1 MRKNYNLEKRK
12 YVISGFIIVIAIIYL
27 IRLFGLQINNDKYK
41 EYADSNAFL
50 KKTIYPSRGIIYD
63 RNGELIVYNQPA
75 YDVMIIPRDVQGFDT
90 LDFCRTLNI
99 TKEDLLKRI
108 TDMKDRSINPGY
120 SSYTPQRLISHLSI
134 EDYGRLQEKLY
145 RYPGFFIQKRIL
157 RQYNHLT
164 AANLLGNIR
173 EVNAKDIEND
183 SYYQAGDY
191 CGDVGV
197 EKSYE
202 KYLRGKKGVEV
213 LIRDARGRIQGK
225 YENGIN
231 DISPIS
237 GKDIKLSIDVE
248 LQKYAESLM
257 TNKIGAVVAIEPA
270 TGEILALVTSPTYDP
285 TLLVGRNRGKN
296 YKELAKDKH
305 KPLFNRAL
313 MAAYPPGS
321 TFKPS
326 QGLILLQEKIVT
338 VGTPYPC
345 SKGYVSGGLK
355 LGCHP
360 HSSPITLKPALE
372 TSCNA
377 YFCWGFKALIDK
389 RSKYGSTAN
398 AFEVWKKH
406 LVSLGFGYPLG
417 VDLPSE
423 SRGFLPNAN
432 WYSDRYG
439 ENHWSANTIIS
450 VSIGQGEVSATP
462 LQIANLCATIA
473 NRGWF
478 ITPHIVKE
486 IKDSVLPEELLKKRY
501 PTIDKKHYKPIIDG
515 MRMAV
520 INGTCKKAD
529 LDDIEVC
536 GKTGTAQNPHGRDHS
551 AFIGFA
557 PYNNPKI
564 AVCVYVENAGFGA
577 AYGVPIGSLVIEKY
591 LTDTIRPERKG
602 MERQMLTSNT
612 IVNSGVKKH

>member
-108 TDMKDRSINPGY
+108 TDMKDRTINPGY
-120 SSYTPQRLISHLSI
+120 SSYTPQQLISHLSV

-225 YENGIN
+225 YENGKN
-231 DISPIS
+231 DIAPIS

-257 TNKIGAVVAIEPA
+257 INKIGAVVAIEPA

-296 YKELAKDKH
+296 YKELAKDKY

-338 VGTPYPC
+338 TGTPYPC

-389 RSKYGSTAN
+389 KSKYGSTAN
-398 AFEVWKKH
+398 AFEVWKNH
-406 LVSLGFGYPLG
+406 LVSLGFGYRLG

-462 LQIANLCATIA
+462 IQIANLCATIA

-486 IKDSVLPEELLKKRY
+486 VTDTVLPEELLKKRY
-501 PTIDKKHYKPIIDG
+501 PTIDKKHYRAIVDG

-520 INGTCKKAD
+520 IDGTCKKAD

-591 LTDTIRPERKG
+591 LTGTIRPERKG